1 MILQVP
7 TKNGDFHRFPFIY
20 QFCFLEATTFANM
33 FLLYLFRNHSL
44 LCMLSLS
51 HPICI
56 TSPCGTLC
64 SHGHVLFRL
73 HLWCPWVPQILAIR
87 PFWYPYPHGPNLV
100 HWLKQCPP
108 EDSIVAWVWDLPISC
123 VGVVKKTVSA
133 FAGGSCAALNL
144 PFLAD
149 NPCDDASA
157 FHRVEAAQARDR
169 L

>member
-1 MILQVP
+1 
-7 TKNGDFHRFPFIY
+7 
-20 QFCFLEATTFANM
+20 LEATTFANM

-87 PFWYPYPHGPNLV
+87 PFWV
-100 HWLKQCPP
+100 
-108 EDSIVAWVWDLPISC
+108 SIPTRSQLGALT
-123 VGVVKKTVSA
+123 KTVPSRGFHCRVSLRSA
-133 FAGGSCAALNL
+133 DQLCWSGEKNGECVRWWVLCCIEFAVSGRQSVRRCIGISSC
-144 PFLAD
+144 
-149 NPCDDASA
+149 
-157 FHRVEAAQARDR
+157 
-169 L
+169 

>member
-1 MILQVP
+1 MRLINHGNHFANEMILQVP

-20 QFCFLEATTFANM
+20 QFCFLEASTFANM
-33 FLLYLFRNHSL
+33 FLYLFRNHSL

-87 PFWYPYPHGPNLV
+87 PFWV
-100 HWLKQCPP
+100 
-108 EDSIVAWVWDLPISC
+108 SIPTRSQLGAL
-123 VGVVKKTVSA
+123 TLSA
-133 FAGGSCAALNL
+133 LQRIPLSRESEICR
-144 PFLAD
+144 
-149 NPCDDASA
+149 SA
-157 FHRVEAAQARDR
+157 VLE

>member
-1 MILQVP
+1 MRLINHGNHFANEMILQVP

-20 QFCFLEATTFANM
+20 QFGFLEATTFANM
-33 FLLYLFRNHSL
+33 FLYLFRNHSL

-73 HLWCPWVPQILAIR
+73 HLWCPWVPQILALR
-87 PFWYPYPHGPNLV
+87 PFWV
-100 HWLKQCPP
+100 
-108 EDSIVAWVWDLPISC
+108 SIPTRSQLGAL
-123 VGVVKKTVSA
+123 TLSA
-133 FAGGSCAALNL
+133 LQRIPLSRESEICR
-144 PFLAD
+144 
-149 NPCDDASA
+149 SA
-157 FHRVEAAQARDR
+157 VLE

>member
-1 MILQVP
+1 MRLINHGNHFANEMILQVP

-33 FLLYLFRNHSL
+33 FLYLFRNHSL

-87 PFWYPYPHGPNLV
+87 PFWV
-100 HWLKQCPP
+100 
-108 EDSIVAWVWDLPISC
+108 SIPTRSQLGAL
-123 VGVVKKTVSA
+123 TLSA
-133 FAGGSCAALNL
+133 LQRIPLSRESEICR
-144 PFLAD
+144 
-149 NPCDDASA
+149 SA
-157 FHRVEAAQARDR
+157 VLE